1 MICKLL
7 NLTPQ
12 GNFIHSDEQIY
23 SLIIMGFCLFVVVV
37 FLVYVLFKNPIFLD
51 QDTFENSDSNSLQE
65 QGFDYVEDHKYYISK
80 EKETEILMS
89 IEDFEDSL
97 DFLEKD
103 FCLNDL
109 AKNIGVNQRY
119 LSYVINKHKEM
130 SFTSYI
136 NELKINY
143 IVNCLKT
150 DAKYL
155 EYKISYLAEQ
165 CGFASHSR
173 FTITFKKVTGEAP
186 SDFIAKLKS

>member
-12 GNFIHSDEQIY
+12 GNFIHSNEQIY
-23 SLIIMGFCLFVVVV
+23 SLAIMGFCLFVVVV

-51 QDTFENSDSNSLQE
+51 QDTFENSDNNYPQE
-65 QGFDYVEDHKYYISK
+65 LGFDYIEDHKYYISK
-80 EKETEILMS
+80 EKEAEILMS
-89 IEDFEDSL
+89 IADFEDSL

-143 IVNCLKT
+143 IVNCLET
-150 DAKYL
+150 DPKYL
-155 EYKISYLAEQ
+155 EYKISYLAEH